1 MSGDDE
7 CRWRCRQL
15 LCAAGD
21 SPVKVHILED
31 DPGVNES
38 LRFLLQALDHTVW
51 SYRDAVSFFDASPPG
66 SEDLVIVDLGLP
78 LIDGTSVIRWLERLS
93 PSPKIVAISGQSQ
106 RKIEKALTGF
116 DGVTILRKPLSG
128 ETLVPLLL

>member
-1 MSGDDE
+1 M
-7 CRWRCRQL
+7 
-15 LCAAGD
+15 
-21 SPVKVHILED
+21 KVHILED

-38 LRFLLQALDHTVW
+38 LRFLLQALDHTVL